1 MLECKNKVK
10 RSLDPGEM
18 TRVPSLEEAVKREWK
33 GPLVG
38 LRVLEFS
45 GIGPGPFA
53 SMLLADMGA
62 DVVCVDRPGR
72 AVSDP
77 TAIASRGKR
86 SVAVDLKS
94 EQGIREAL
102 ALAERADVVIEGFR
116 PGVMERLGLGPDIL
130 LAINPKLIVGRMTG
144 WGQTGPLSQAAG
156 HDLNY
161 IAISGALAAIGPLDG
176 KPLPPLNLV
185 GDFGGGSLYLVM
197 GVLAALFETARSG
210 RGQVIDAAMSDGAA
224 SLMSMFYGMRAAGSW
239 STKRGTNL
247 LDGAAPFYNTYA
259 CADGKYVSIAS
270 IEPQFYAL
278 LREKAGLTGADFDQQ
293 LRSDLWP
300 DLSGQVA
307 AAFRTKSRA
316 EWSSLLEGS
325 DVCFAP
331 VLDLDEAP
339 TYPHNVARGTFV
351 EREGVVQPA
360 PAPRFSRTP
369 GAIQGAPTVRGAD
382 RGSVFADWG
391 VEPA

>member
-1 MLECKNKVK
+1 
-10 RSLDPGEM
+10 M
-18 TRVPSLEEAVKREWK
+18 TRVPSLEEAVKSKWK

-45 GIGPGPFA
+45 GLGPGPFA
-53 SMLLADMGA
+53 GMLLADMGA

-130 LAINPKLIVGRMTG
+130 LALNPKLIVGRMTG

-185 GDFGGGSLYLVM
+185 GDFGGGSMYLVM
-197 GVLAALFETARSG
+197 GVLASLFETARSG

-239 STKRGTNL
+239 STKRGANL

-278 LREKAGLTGADFDQQ
+278 LREKAGLAGADFDQQ

-369 GAIQGAPTVRGAD
+369 GAIQGAPAVRGAD